1 MNDRALLLLRCSP
14 PVFLLFA
21 TVSPVAAD
29 EVTFHKDVEPL
40 VQKHCQG
47 CHRPGEAAPFSLLTF
62 KDARPWAMAIKQAV
76 SQRKMPPWFAG
87 PSHGEFRSDP
97 RLNDREIATIRA
109 WVDGGTKEGNAVDAP
124 APLQFAE
131 GWKIGTPDLVLE
143 LPAEYSVPATGT
155 IDYTWFAVDMKLTED
170 KWIERVEVRPT
181 DHSVVH
187 HALVFARSPGGAYL
201 KDLSPGNSTVEKPDP
216 ESTGPQ
222 QDKGYFAVGNGLPA
236 GAEMIG
242 DYVPNG
248 DPFIAE
254 PDHARLVRA
263 GSQLLYQMHYTTNGH
278 ATKDRTQV
286 GIVFAKRPPQFR
298 VVNDALMNDTLSIPP
313 GAANHA
319 VLATAEFQH
328 DTVISNFGPH
338 MHLRG
343 KAMRYELLRSGSTTS
358 EILLDVPHYD
368 FNWQLK
374 YDPVTPIEVKKG
386 DKLRIT
392 AWYDNSSNNPFNPNP
407 AMQVHWGAQSWD
419 EMLFAFFDYSIPANL
434 DPALVTGGPISDSPT
449 PAEKKP
455 TEKQGTR

>member
-1 MNDRALLLLRCSP
+1 
-14 PVFLLFA
+14 
-21 TVSPVAAD
+21 
-29 EVTFHKDVEPL
+29 
-40 VQKHCQG
+40 
-47 CHRPGEAAPFSLLTF
+47 
-62 KDARPWAMAIKQAV
+62 
-76 SQRKMPPWFAG
+76 
-87 PSHGEFRSDP
+87 
-97 RLNDREIATIRA
+97 
-109 WVDGGTKEGNAVDAP
+109 
-124 APLQFAE
+124 
-131 GWKIGTPDLVLE
+131 
-143 LPAEYSVPATGT
+143 
-155 IDYTWFAVDMKLTED
+155 
-170 KWIERVEVRPT
+170 
-181 DHSVVH
+181 
-187 HALVFARSPGGAYL
+187 VFARSPGGAYL

-254 PDHARLVRA
+254 PDQTRLVRA